1 MLAYAVGEDGGMEQN
16 MADYEQTHLVL
27 GTAGHIDH
35 GKSSLVLALTGTD
48 PDRLAEEK
56 KRGITIELGFARLN
70 LGDGRSMG
78 VVDVPGHEKFVR
90 QMIAGSTGIDV
101 ALLVIAADDG
111 VMPQTREH
119 VAVLQTLGVPTC
131 VVALTK
137 IDLCDPEWVEM
148 VADEIA
154 SFLEGTPFEGAPI
167 VPVSSRT
174 GVGVEDVRA
183 ELARVSRNATALH
196 RVAGM
201 RQPVDRV
208 FTIKGAG
215 TVVTGTL
222 WSGSVHPG
230 DTVQILPSG
239 QTCRVRAVQV
249 HDEPVDEAAAGNRV
263 ALNLA
268 DASANDVRPGDF
280 LAASG
285 LIEPTMRFDAHF
297 TYLDSAKSG
306 KPLQSGARMHVAH
319 GTREVLGRVRFADG
333 REALT
338 AGESCLAQ
346 VRLEE
351 PLPVSLGD
359 RFIVRTY
366 SPVSVAGG
374 GQVLQAHPRSRTN
387 LRDERA
393 VLEALAAGNRQ
404 DAARIVLELSRVPL
418 TAGDLA
424 WRFGVG
430 EESARAL
437 LRAEVESRRAKLLG
451 GAWYATPSSVRRFV
465 SAIQKALLE
474 FHASNPTQA
483 GVAKEEL
490 RRKCLPQVSADCFD
504 ALLAEAVAAKS
515 AVVTGG
521 LVGHPTAQGAA
532 AQAEADA
539 AEALA
544 AALAAHGLA
553 SPPVAELAK
562 EVGVDVSLAR
572 RALARLREEGRVY
585 RVSTEQ
591 FCDAEA
597 VQACKQAIAD
607 ALAKGA
613 AGTVAG
619 LKDAMGGI
627 SRKYAVPLLEAFD
640 AEGFTKREGDVRVL
654 RGK

>member
-1 MLAYAVGEDGGMEQN
+1 MEIGKRVVV
-16 MADYEQTHLVL
+16 MTECVQTNLVL

-56 KRGITIELGFARLN
+56 KRGITIELGFARLD
-70 LGDGRSMG
+70 LGDGRFMG

-137 IDLCDPEWVEM
+137 IDLCEPEWVEM
-148 VADEIA
+148 ITEDVAL
-154 SFLEGTPFEGAPI
+154 FLESTPYAGAPI

-174 GVGVEDVRA
+174 GEGVDDVRA
-183 ELARVSRNATALH
+183 ALARASKGAVALH
-196 RVAGM
+196 RTAGM

-230 DTVQILPSG
+230 DTVEILPRKR
-239 QTCRVRAVQV
+239 TCRVRTIQV

-268 DASANDVRPGDF
+268 DVKTDEVRPGDF
-280 LAASG
+280 LATPG

-306 KPLQSGARMHVAH
+306 KPLESGARMHVAH
-319 GTREVLGRVRFADG
+319 GTKEVLGRVRFADG
-333 REALT
+333 LKRLAP
-338 AGESCLAQ
+338 GESCLAQ

-374 GQVLQAHPRSRTN
+374 GQILQAHPRARTN

-393 VLEALAAGNRQ
+393 VLEALVAGNRQ
-404 DAARIVLELSRVPL
+404 DAARIVLEQRNVPL
-418 TAGDLA
+418 TASDLA
-424 WRFGVG
+424 RRFGIS
-430 EESARAL
+430 EESAQAL
-437 LRAEVESRRAKLLG
+437 LQAEVDARHAKPVG
-451 GAWYATPSSVRRFV
+451 EMWYATTSSIRRSV
-465 SAIQKALLE
+465 SAIEKTLLE
-474 FHASNPTQA
+474 FHAENPTKA
-483 GVAKEEL
+483 GLAKEEL
-490 RRKCLPQVSADCFD
+490 RQKCLPQVDAACFD
-504 ALLAEAVAAKS
+504 ALIAEAIEAKS
-515 AVVTGG
+515 AVVAGG
-521 LVGHPTAQGAA
+521 LVGHPTAQGVAQ
-532 AQAEADA
+532 QAEKEA
-539 AEALA
+539 AEALVT
-544 AALAAHGLA
+544 ALVGYGLT
-553 SPPVAELAK
+553 PPSVAELAA
-562 EVGVDVSLAR
+562 EVGVEVALAR
-572 RALARLREEGRVY
+572 RALARLRDEGRVY
-585 RVSTEQ
+585 RVTTEQ
-591 FCDAEA
+591 YCDTAA
-597 VQACKQAIAD
+597 VEACKRAVADVLQA
-607 ALAKGA
+607 GGV
-613 AGTVAG
+613 GTVAG

-640 AEGFTKREGDVRVL
+640 AEGFTAREGDVRTL
-654 RGK
+654 RN